1 MHPIVRKLEID
12 VMQSTELNEA
22 MDIAHKYGLPAI
34 VVHPDIAVEASLA
47 RARKQAR
54 CAILTPI
61 DWPKG
66 ERDGMAKMQN
76 MSVSALS
83 TDGFE
88 ILLSAH
94 EKEDNIVREA
104 VELVRF
110 IRNHLPEAVE
120 IRLVLGTINRDR
132 EIIGR
137 MCEAMSRIPSP
148 NYIRTDHNL
157 RVQQVKANA
166 SAHAD
171 IVSYIRERT
180 TKPLKLSGN
189 FNTAKSLACCKVDRY
204 AVSLKQAQAII
215 QELKQPEKEKL
226 LRKLLDQLEPK
237 QDNESGE

>member
-1 MHPIVRKLEID
+1 
-12 VMQSTELNEA
+12 
-22 MDIAHKYGLPAI
+22 
-34 VVHPDIAVEASLA
+34 
-47 RARKQAR
+47 
-54 CAILTPI
+54 
-61 DWPKG
+61 
-66 ERDGMAKMQN
+66 MAKMQN

-94 EKEDNIVREA
+94 DKEDNIVREA
-104 VELVRF
+104 VELVQF

-132 EIIGR
+132 ETIGR

-171 IVSYIRERT
+171 IVSFIRERT
-180 TKPLKLSGN
+180 
-189 FNTAKSLACCKVDRY
+189 VDRY